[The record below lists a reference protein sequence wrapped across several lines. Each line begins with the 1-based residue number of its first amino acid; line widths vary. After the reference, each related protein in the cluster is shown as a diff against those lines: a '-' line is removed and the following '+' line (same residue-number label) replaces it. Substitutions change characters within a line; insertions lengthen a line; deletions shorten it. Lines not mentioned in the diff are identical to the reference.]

1 MRGLDRRGDVTRL
14 LESVIAGAAGAAA
27 LTAVH
32 QTARVATDQ
41 APRMDV
47 LGKRALRAI
56 ARQAGA
62 PFSGSRDLERETMAG
77 DLVANTAYYALI
89 GAGRDEHVMARGLT
103 LGLLA
108 GIGALLLPRPMGLG
122 DPPNAH
128 NPVTQVMTV
137 AWYVI
142 GGITAAVVMRGMGR
156 HGSHG

>member
-1 MRGLDRRGDVTRL
+1 MTRL
-14 LESVIAGAAGAAA
+14 LESLIAGAAGAAA

-32 QTARVATDQ
+32 QAARAVTDQ

-47 LGKRALRAI
+47 LGKRALRGM

-62 PFSGSRDLERETMAG
+62 PISGSRDLERETLTG
-77 DLVANTAYYALI
+77 DLIANTAYYALI
-89 GAGRDEHVMARGLT
+89 GAGRAEHVVLRGLA

-108 GIGALLLPRPMGLG
+108 GVGALLLPRPMGLG

-128 NPVTQVMTV
+128 NPATQVMTV

-142 GGITAAVVMRGMGR
+142 GGITAAGVLGGLTSRD
-156 HGSHG
+156 HEGSYTGVR

>member
-1 MRGLDRRGDVTRL
+1 MTRL

-32 QTARVATDQ
+32 QTARAVSDQ

-47 LGKRALRAI
+47 LGKRALRAM

-62 PFSGSRDLERETMAG
+62 PISGSRDLERETLTG
-77 DLVANTAYYALI
+77 DLIANTAYYALI
-89 GAGRDEHVMARGLT
+89 GAGRAEHVVARGLA

-108 GIGALLLPRPMGLG
+108 GIGALLLPRPLGLG

-128 NPVTQVMTV
+128 NPATQVMTV

-142 GGITAAVVMRGMGR
+142 GGITAASVLGR
-156 HGSHG
+156 LASRDHEGSYTGVR

>member
-1 MRGLDRRGDVTRL
+1 VTRL

-32 QTARVATDQ
+32 QTARAATDQ

-47 LGKRALRAI
+47 LAKRALREMS
-56 ARQAGA
+56 RQAGV
-62 PFSGSRDLERETMAG
+62 PVPEDRDLERESLAG
-77 DLVANTAYYALI
+77 DLIANTAYYALI
-89 GAGRDEHVMARGLT
+89 GAGRDEQVWKRGLA

-108 GIGALLLPRPMGLG
+108 GVGALLLPRPMGLG

-128 NPVTQVMTV
+128 NPATQAMTV

-142 GGITAAVVMRGMGR
+142 GGIAAAAVLRKIEG
-156 HGSHG
+156 